1 MGFGSTVFLRGEA
14 VLIGLL
20 LAVGLQVRSQ
30 DAFDVQSELR
40 GLYDEIAQATLQFT
54 SEADVDEFHSVLYTP
69 DWSVVDSKGQ
79 RHAWPELRQRAIAAL
94 KEPMADSINPILQK
108 VTLEADG
115 ATALVM
121 VETVRTIVDTAG
133 RYGRPGLMHTITED
147 AVFRD
152 RWVMIAGSWKLKAR
166 EEIGQ
171 PKTWVDRPVP
181 DTH

>member
-1 MGFGSTVFLRGEA
+1 M
-14 VLIGLL
+14 GLL

-30 DAFDVQSELR
+30 NAFDVQSELR

-79 RHAWPELRQRAIAAL
+79 RHGWPELRSREIAAL
-94 KEPMADSINPILQK
+94 KEPKADSINVVIQK
-108 VTLEADG
+108 LTRTADG
-115 ATALVM
+115 ATVVVM
-121 VETVRTIVDTAG
+121 VETARTIVDAAG
-133 RYGRPGLMHTITED
+133 HYGRPGLTHTITED

-152 RWVMIAGSWKLKAR
+152 QWLMTAGSWKMKSR
-166 EEIGQ
+166 EEVGQ
-171 PKTWVDRPVP
+171 VKSWVDRPMS